1 MANSG
6 KYTSLIPVFPIFIL
20 IREQFPFFVYVCVV
34 CVSFCYVW
42 LWNPSD
48 CNLQTPLS
56 VEFSRQKYWS
66 GLLLH
71 SPGNL
76 PNPGIKPGSPALPI
90 YSFTCSFII
99 RWIASTF
106 RLLWIIF
113 YGHGC
118 LFEIRL
124 LIILGMCPKVELLGH
139 IGNYIFNLFTH
150 WFPFSPAGDECF
162 NLSTSWPKLVIFSF
176 FFIIT
181 IF

>member
-1 MANSG
+1 M
-6 KYTSLIPVFPIFIL
+6 
-20 IREQFPFFVYVCVV
+20 YVCVV
-34 CVSFCYVW
+34 CVIFCHVW
-42 LWNPSD
+42 LWNPTD
-48 CNLQTPLS
+48 CNLQTPLC

-66 GLLLH
+66 GLLLR

-106 RLLWIIF
+106 WLLWIIF

-139 IGNYIFNLFTH
+139 MATIFLIYSGRHALVSILTSRWQVFQFVYMLAQACYFQLLFYYYY
-150 WFPFSPAGDECF
+150 F
-162 NLSTSWPKLVIFSF
+162 LIFSF
-176 FFIIT
+176 FLKNRVPVLQKDES
-181 IF
+181 

>member
-1 MANSG
+1 M
-6 KYTSLIPVFPIFIL
+6 
-20 IREQFPFFVYVCVV
+20 YVCVV
-34 CVSFCYVW
+34 CVSFCHVW
-42 LWNPSD
+42 LWNPTD
-48 CNLQTPLS
+48 CNLQTPLC

-66 GLLLH
+66 GLLLR
-71 SPGNL
+71 SPGDL

-106 RLLWIIF
+106 WLLWIIF

-139 IGNYIFNLFTH
+139 MATIFLIYSGPHALVRT
-150 WFPFSPAGDECF
+150 FSPAGDKCF
-162 NLSTSWPKLVIFSF
+162 NLSTCWPKLVIFSF
-176 FFIIT
+176 FFIII